1 MVVPGSIPRIIRS
14 GVVVAKFEVFLCTEC
29 EAKAKIELNWK
40 KIYRVLKWVIGIGF
54 LIATYFKFKNK
65 GISSEGFHL
74 FNDFV
79 LKDWFLFLSAISLAW
94 LNWNIERKKWQIL
107 LKSIFPISTYNA
119 WKSVLAGLAVSSLM
133 PNRTAE
139 YGGRIL
145 FLPKSKRME
154 AVPKSMEGGTAQ
166 LSITLFL
173 GSIIFIGEGIKNDWT
188 KVVIGLI
195 LLIFSFLLIGAL
207 KRISKILSNLFVKYN
222 WSKVFQ
228 QYAQEKS
235 ESYRLIWLLS
245 LLRYFVFSSQY
256 VLFLSAFGVNGSMVE
271 LYGYVMIL
279 FLYQSFI
286 PVPAMFDL
294 GVRAVIG
301 SFLFS
306 DFELEFGMAALSIW
320 VVNLVIPSIIG
331 LVFFYAS
338 KFTNDELVAD

>member
-1 MVVPGSIPRIIRS
+1 
-14 GVVVAKFEVFLCTEC
+14 
-29 EAKAKIELNWK
+29 
-40 KIYRVLKWVIGIGF
+40 
-54 LIATYFKFKNK
+54 
-65 GISSEGFHL
+65 
-74 FNDFV
+74 
-79 LKDWFLFLSAISLAW
+79 
-94 LNWNIERKKWQIL
+94 
-107 LKSIFPISTYNA
+107 
-119 WKSVLAGLAVSSLM
+119 M

-173 GSIIFIGEGIKNDWT
+173 GSIMFIVDGLKSDWI
-188 KVVIGLI
+188 KVVIGLV
-195 LLIFSFLLIGAL
+195 LLIVSFLLIGAL
-207 KRISKILSNLFVKYN
+207 KRICKILSNLFSKYN

-228 QYAQEKS
+228 FYAQEKS
-235 ESYRLIWLLS
+235 ESYRSIWLLS
-245 LLRYFVFSSQY
+245 LLRYFVFSTQY
-256 VLFLSAFGVNGSMVE
+256 VLFLSAFGVGGSMLE

-306 DFELEFGMAALSIW
+306 EYELEFGMAALSIW
-320 VVNLVIPSIIG
+320 VINLVIPSIIG

-338 KFTNDELVAD
+338 KSSSDELVAD